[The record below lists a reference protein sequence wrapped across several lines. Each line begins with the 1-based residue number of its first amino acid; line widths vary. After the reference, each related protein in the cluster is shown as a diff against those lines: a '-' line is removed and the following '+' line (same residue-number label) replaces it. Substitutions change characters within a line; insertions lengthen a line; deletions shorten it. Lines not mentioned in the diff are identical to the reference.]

1 MERKYNRYDLVTFGE
16 TMIRLSPPNFKRL
29 EQAEVLE
36 VNVGGSEMNVAVAA
50 QRLGLTT
57 AFITKL
63 PKNPLGRMIANKARE
78 HGVDVSHIIWTKED
92 RVGLYFVEFGANPR
106 PSSVLYDRAHSAMSK
121 IQPGE
126 VPWDEI
132 FRETRL
138 FHTSGITPALSSS
151 AAEATKEAVQAA
163 KEVGIQ
169 VSIDL
174 NYRAKLWSREEAR
187 SCMTELMEY
196 TDILFTTEE
205 DTERVFGIR
214 GSDYGEVARKLVEEF
229 ELEVVAIT
237 IRENISVWR
246 NRWTAIAYS
255 GGKLY
260 DDITYEL
267 EIVDRV
273 GAGDSFTAGFLY
285 SYLTTGD
292 VGEAVR
298 FGNAASALKHTNPG
312 DLNWATLEDVQ
323 RLLEAGGKAGRI
335 SR

>member
-1 MERKYNRYDLVTFGE
+1 MLYDLVAFGE
-16 TMIRLSPPNFKRL
+16 TMIRLSPPGFKRL
-29 EQAEVLE
+29 EQAEILE

-57 AFITKL
+57 AFITRL
-63 PKNPLGRMIANKARE
+63 PKNPLGRMITNKARE
-78 HGVDVSHIIWTKED
+78 HGVDVSHIIWTEED

-126 VPWDEI
+126 VDWRAI
-132 FRETRL
+132 FANTRL

-163 KEVGIQ
+163 KEAGIQ

-174 NYRAKLWSREEAR
+174 NYRAKLWSQEEAR
-187 SCMTELMEY
+187 RCMTELMDY

-214 GSDYGEVARKLVEEF
+214 GADYGEVAKELAEEF
-229 ELEVVAIT
+229 DLKVVAIT

-246 NRWTAIAYS
+246 NNWTAIAYS
-255 GGKLY
+255 DGKLY